1 MAIKIPR
8 RATMSSLAGFA
19 SDIVTQCTVSQRK
32 RVDRGAFYNNLF
44 LTGAVDGATATYNKT
59 NIHVANLSAFMFSP
73 VELRYSIVPTDT
85 SQAEWRA
92 QAAGAAAL
100 LHRLFRTADVDSQI
114 DMTVLQSAIR
124 GKAFL
129 QLLWT
134 DRGFES
140 YTLQPELMGVLREDL
155 STLDQQEAFTF
166 ATYMTEGQFAALVS
180 NHPDRDEILR
190 KAKKFSAPADP
201 STSPQNLNMLK
212 TVVMGGGWGSSPV
225 KGPDDGANSSR
236 GMVDWLT
243 SPAPEFDPELMA
255 SLIKLDETW
264 VRDADTNDWTT
275 LQTVG
280 DSIVVEGRYLRRNL
294 FADPATIT
302 DQELLK
308 RSKEHNP
315 LAGHQPFLEFCPN
328 PVHGYFWGRSEVFNV
343 SLLQLALNRRI
354 DGINALLRRQEDPPY
369 KFTGGRQIN
378 QTVLAKLKKPG
389 GFYSDADPNAKVDNL
404 APDLPD
410 DLWLDVHEIER
421 RFDEMGG
428 FTPTMQ
434 GRGDAGVRGRA
445 QAETLIRTAG
455 PRFKARALR
464 IERSVERVGALGVD
478 ILKARYPY
486 KVSAWAKPNA
496 DEDGAAPM
504 AWWRNLWTAPAPG
517 MKRIEFLMASLPPD
531 WSVRVDSHSSSPAF
545 SYEAKEL
552 AFALAKAGAIGAPD
566 LITMT
571 HPPHEEALAL
581 QAESKAIAQ
590 EAMIAANPM
599 LMLEMQKKK
608 K

>member
-1 MAIKIPR
+1 MAIKIPSR
-8 RATMSSLAGFA
+8 RTMSSLAGFA
-19 SDIVTQCTVSQRK
+19 ADITQQCTASQRK

-44 LTGAVDGATATYNKT
+44 QTGGLDGGSSTYNKT
-59 NIHVANLSAFMFSP
+59 NIHVSNLAAFMFSP
-73 VELRYSIVPTDT
+73 IELLFSIQPTDS
-85 SQAEWRA
+85 SQADWRA
-92 QAAGAAAL
+92 MAGGAAQL
-100 LHRLFRTADVDSQI
+100 LHRMIRLGEVDSQI
-114 DMTVLQSAIR
+114 DATVLQSAIR

-134 DRGFES
+134 DRGFEA

-155 STLDQQEAFTF
+155 STLDEQEAFTF
-166 ATYMTEGQFAALVS
+166 STYMTPGQFANLVAA
-180 NHPDRDEILR
+180 HPDRDEILR
-190 KAKKFSAPADP
+190 KAKRYSMPSDPA
-201 STSPQNLNMLK
+201 TSPQNLNMLK
-212 TVVMGGGWGSSPV
+212 TVVMGGGWGSGPV
-225 KGPDDGANSSR
+225 KSPDDGTNTNR

-243 SPAPEFDPELMA
+243 NPVPEFDPELLT
-255 SLIKLDETW
+255 SLIKFDETW
-264 VRDADTNDWTT
+264 IKDADTHDWTT

-280 DSIVVEGRYLRRNL
+280 DDIVVEGRYLRRNL
-294 FADPATIT
+294 FADPGTALS
-302 DQELLK
+302 QEMIAA
-308 RSKEHNP
+308 SKGNNP
-315 LAGHQPFLEFCPN
+315 LAGHQPFIEFCPT
-328 PVHGYFWGRSEVFNV
+328 PIHGYFWGRSEVYNV
-343 SLLQLALNRRI
+343 ALLQLALNSRI

-369 KFTGGRQIN
+369 KFIGTKQIN
-378 QTVLAKLKKPG
+378 QTIMSKLKKPG
-389 GFYSDADPNAKVDNL
+389 GFFSDADANSKVESL

-428 FTPTMQ
+428 FTPTTQ
-434 GRGDAGVRGRA
+434 GRGEQGVRSRA
-445 QAETLIRTAG
+445 QAETLVRTAS

-464 IERSVERVGALGVD
+464 IERSVEAVGSRGID

-486 KVSAWAKPNA
+486 KVSAWAKPSA
-496 DEDGAAPM
+496 DDGAAAPES
-504 AWWRNLWTAPAPG
+504 WWKNFWKEPAPG
-517 MKRIEFLMASLPPD
+517 MKRIEFLMASLPDD
-531 WSVRVDSHSSSPAF
+531 WVVRVDSHSSSPIF

-581 QAESKAIAQ
+581 QAEAKAISQ

-599 LMLEMQKKK
+599 LMLEMNKKK